1 MRTRMMAAA
10 MLLLAGCDGGLETRT
25 FPLEY
30 MQPDVAFS
38 MIEPYVP
45 GGAENMRMT
54 ERPAALTITAPE
66 VRLEQV
72 AQVLETYDRGRPDV
86 QLRFQII
93 EADGFSETDP
103 AIADVQAA
111 LQDLFRFSGYRLLA
125 EAVARAQAPGYVEQQ
140 LAAGERQFIITARL
154 ERVIG
159 SGADRA
165 VDLAIRL
172 TDAFGTTLIST
183 TMTVPSGQTVVV
195 GSARARSDGN
205 TLILVVRPEIR

>member
-1 MRTRMMAAA
+1 MRTLMMATA

-25 FPLEY
+25 FALEY
-30 MQPDVAFS
+30 MQPDIAFK

-72 AQVLETYDRGRPDV
+72 AQVLATYDRGRPDV
-86 QLRFQII
+86 QMRFQII
-93 EADGFSETDP
+93 EADGFSETDA
-103 AIADVQAA
+103 AIADVQDA
-111 LQDLFRFSGYRLLA
+111 LHDLFRFNGYRLLA
-125 EAVARAQAPGYVEQQ
+125 EAVVRAQAPGYVEQQ
-140 LAAGERQFIITARL
+140 LAAGEREFTIVAHL

-159 SGADRA
+159 SDADRA
-165 VDLAIRL
+165 VDLGITLRNS
-172 TDAFGTTLIST
+172 FGNTLIT
-183 TMTVPSGQTVVV
+183 TVMTVPSGQTVVV